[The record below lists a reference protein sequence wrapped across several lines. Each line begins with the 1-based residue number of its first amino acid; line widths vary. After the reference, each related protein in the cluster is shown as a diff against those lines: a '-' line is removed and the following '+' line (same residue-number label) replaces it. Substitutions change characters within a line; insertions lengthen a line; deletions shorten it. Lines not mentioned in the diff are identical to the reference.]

1 MLWELIEKI
10 KVLED
15 ETMGRLLRTAA
26 VVGAAEHRGAKKEAK
41 KEEKEKAAEGQKA
54 ESKT

>member
-15 ETMGRLLRTAA
+15 EAMGRLLRTAA

-41 KEEKEKAAEGQKA
+41 KEEKEKAAEEQKA

>member
-1 MLWELIEKI
+1 
-10 KVLED
+10 LED
-15 ETMGRLLRTAA
+15 KAMGRLLRTAA

-41 KEEKEKAAEGQKA
+41 KEEKEKAAEEQKA